1 MKTAILLFS
10 DPRSGTDEAFGRAFN
25 ALAAAYDCKT
35 AGEPVVLLFQ
45 GAGTRWPE
53 ELRKPEHGLHQLFQA
68 VEDTVAGVSRGCA
81 EAFGANPSGFDLVTD
96 NRVPGTAGLPSLV
109 KLHADGYRVVTF

>member
-1 MKTAILLFS
+1 MKTAIIILS

-35 AGEPVVLLFQ
+35 AGQNVAVLFQ
-45 GAGTRWPE
+45 GTGTRWPE
-53 ELRKPEHGLHQLFQA
+53 ELAKPEHGLHQLFQA
-68 VEDTVAGVSRGCA
+68 VHDTVAGVSAGCV
-81 EAFGANPSGFDLVTD
+81 EAFGAHPSGFDLVTD

-109 KLHADGYRVVTF
+109 KLHAEGYQVLTF